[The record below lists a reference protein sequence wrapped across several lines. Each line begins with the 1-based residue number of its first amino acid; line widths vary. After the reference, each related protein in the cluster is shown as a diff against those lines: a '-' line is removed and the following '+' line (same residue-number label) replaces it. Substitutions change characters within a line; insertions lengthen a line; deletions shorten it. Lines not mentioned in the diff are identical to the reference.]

1 MRLRVLVLAGALL
14 VAPLLLAGQA
24 HASNPQIAGLQVA
37 LRAYGLYLQ
46 PVDGIAGPAT
56 RDATR
61 AFQRRV
67 GLTPDGI
74 AGPRTRAA
82 LGPLGHPLF
91 GRRHLVRGDFG
102 WDVSVLQ
109 FLLHMPA
116 IDGYLGPTTERAL
129 RRWQRHARL
138 VPDGIAGP
146 ATLTAFRTRTGVPLP
161 LAPKRKSIRRLVVP
175 AENPATV
182 RATLD
187 HWAGHYGLDPSLARA
202 LAWMES
208 GYNPNVTSSVG
219 AWGVMQIL
227 PTTWTYV
234 ETSLI
239 GRPVPRT
246 AEGNV
251 HVGTAL
257 LHHLLKVFDGNER
270 LALGAWYQG
279 ERAVRTNGLYP
290 ETRTF
295 VADVLALRNRPL

>member
-14 VAPLLLAGQA
+14 VVPLLLAGQA

-56 RDATR
+56 REATR

-109 FLLHMPA
+109 FLLNMPA

-129 RRWQRHARL
+129 RRWQRRARL

-161 LAPKRKSIRRLVVP
+161 LTPKRQAIRRVVVP

-257 LHHLLKVFDGNER
+257 LHHLLNVFDGDET

-279 ERAVRTNGLYP
+279 ERAVRRNGLYP
-290 ETRTF
+290 ETKSF
-295 VADVLALRNRPL
+295 VANVLALKRRPL

>member
-1 MRLRVLVLAGALL
+1 MRLRVLALAGALL
-14 VAPLLLAGQA
+14 VVPLLMAGQA
-24 HASNPQIAGLQVA
+24 RASNPQIAGLQVA
-37 LRAYGLYLQ
+37 LRAYGLYLE
-46 PVDGIAGPAT
+46 PVDGIQGPAT
-56 RDATR
+56 RAATR
-61 AFQRRV
+61 AFQRKA

-91 GRRHLVRGDFG
+91 GRRRLVRGDFG

-129 RRWQRHARL
+129 RRWQRRAGL
-138 VPDGIAGP
+138 ASDGIVGP
-146 ATLTAFRTRTGVPLP
+146 MTFTAFRRRTGVPLP
-161 LAPKRKSIRRLVVP
+161 LRPRSRTLVS
-175 AENPATV
+175 ANPATV

-187 HWAGHYGLDPSLARA
+187 RWAGHYGVDPSLARA

-208 GYNPNVTSSVG
+208 GYNPNVTSPAG

-227 PTTWTYV
+227 PSTWSYV
-234 ETSLI
+234 ETVLI
-239 GRPVPRT
+239 GHGVPRT
-246 AEGNV
+246 ADGNV

-257 LHHLLKVFDGNER
+257 LHHLLNAFGGNEQ

-290 ETRTF
+290 ETRSF
-295 VADVLALRNRPL
+295 VSTVLALKSRPL